1 MNKKELIVAAAAAS
15 GLSQKDVEKA
25 LKAFTEAVVEEVAQK
40 GKVQLIGFGTFEARE
55 RAARTGKNPQTGAA
69 IKIAADRQKKLKKL
83 KNKFCFPNG
92 LSVIQA
98 DRFYVTYCIA
108 NECIVDRCIDRDF

>member
-25 LKAFTEAVVEEVAQK
+25 LKAF
-40 GKVQLIGFGTFEARE
+40 FGTFEARE

-69 IKIAADRQKKLKKL
+69 IKIAAATVPAFKAGKAFKEAVNAKPAKKAKKV
-83 KNKFCFPNG
+83 KK
-92 LSVIQA
+92 
-98 DRFYVTYCIA
+98 
-108 NECIVDRCIDRDF
+108 